1 MYDKA
6 TSLGSFIRLPLVNV
20 PLMALVSRVG
30 LPFLT
35 TTTQL
40 APSRRLAK
48 RGKAWCNSPM
58 FATSDSP
65 CVPFAITEST
75 ELDAADIRDSFHGDD
90 DAFGRLVQRYQQP
103 IAEYMWRFTRDRRQW
118 EELVQDV
125 FVEGYLSLSTYSAKA
140 PLLHWLKRIATRVGY
155 RFWKNQQRR
164 QVETAWTEEADLL
177 TSTDET
183 VGSAQD
189 AAELVQQILAELS
202 PRDRLVM
209 TLTYLEQR
217 NIAEVAQLTGW
228 SKSMVKVQ
236 LHRARK
242 RLTKICEKK
251 GIEP

>member
-1 MYDKA
+1 MDCNA
-6 TSLGSFIRLPLVNV
+6 TSLGSSIRLPLVIDE
-20 PLMALVSRVG
+20 LAARVE
-30 LPFLT
+30 LHLLAATRLT
-35 TTTQL
+35 
-40 APSRRLAK
+40 ANWRLAK
-48 RGKAWCNSPM
+48 LSRAWCNSLM
-58 FATSDSP
+58 FAASESP
-65 CVPFAITEST
+65 LETTINSQST
-75 ELDAADIRDSFHGDD
+75 DLDAADIRDSLAGDG
-90 DAFGRLVQRYQQP
+90 DAFRRLVERYQQP
-103 IAEYMWRFTRDRRQW
+103 IADYLWRFTRDRRQW

-125 FVEGYLSLSTYSAKA
+125 FVEGYLSLPTYAAKA

-164 QVETAWTEEADLL
+164 HVETAWTEETDLL
-177 TSTDET
+177 TSTDAP
-183 VGSAQD
+183 VGSAQE
-189 AAELVQQILAELS
+189 AADLVQLMLAELA

-242 RLTKICEKK
+242 RLAKTCEQR